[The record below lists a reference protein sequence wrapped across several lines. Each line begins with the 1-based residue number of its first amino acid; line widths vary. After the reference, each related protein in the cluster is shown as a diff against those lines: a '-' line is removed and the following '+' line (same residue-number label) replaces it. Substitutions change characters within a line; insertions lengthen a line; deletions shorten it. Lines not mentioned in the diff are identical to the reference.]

1 MRVSVIAKN
10 TTATPALKDMVE
22 KKLSKIK
29 KYFNPDVE
37 VKATLSVQKNKQKV
51 EVTIPFNGVILRA
64 EESTEDMYKSIDLVI
79 NKLERQIRKQRTKL
93 LKKSNESL
101 RFTQIDEFAFEN
113 EEDALEDENRK
124 IVKTKK
130 FSIKPMSV
138 EEAILQME
146 LVGHNFY
153 VFQDFDGN
161 NVNVVYKR
169 KDGDYGLLEPDY
181 I

>member
-22 KKLSKIK
+22 KKMSKVDR
-29 KYFNPDVE
+29 YFNPEVE
-37 VKATLSVQKNKQKV
+37 AKVTLSVQKNKQKV
-51 EVTIPFNGVILRA
+51 EVTIPFNGIVLRT
-64 EESTEDMYKSIDLVI
+64 EEATEDMYKSIDLVV

-93 LKKSNESL
+93 SRKNNESL
-101 RFTQIDEFAFEN
+101 RFAQIDEIDFGNEDDLLDEEN
-113 EEDALEDENRK
+113 GRV
-124 IVKTKK
+124 VKTKQ

-138 EEAILQME
+138 DEAILQME
-146 LVGHNFY
+146 LVGHNFF

-161 NVNVVYKR
+161 KVNVVYKR

>member
-113 EEDALEDENRK
+113 EEDALEDENGK

-130 FSIKPMSV
+130 FSIKPMSP
-138 EEAILQME
+138 EEACIQMD
-146 LVGHNFY
+146 LLGHNFY
-153 VFQDFDGN
+153 VFRNAATDE
-161 NVNVVYKR
+161 VNVVYKR